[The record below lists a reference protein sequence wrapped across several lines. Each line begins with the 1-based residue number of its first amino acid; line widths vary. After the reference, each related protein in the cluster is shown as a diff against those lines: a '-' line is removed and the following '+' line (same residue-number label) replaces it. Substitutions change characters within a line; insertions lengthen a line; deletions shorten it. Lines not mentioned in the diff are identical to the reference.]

1 MMVFNCLT
9 NLIQYHI
16 FKIISFTLQKKRKTI
31 TDNLPIHIYMSRIN
45 IKLVLKIKD
54 RITHT
59 RNQEVI
65 WQHKKINRRN
75 KECGKCTV
83 LKCLKQF

>member
-31 TDNLPIHIYMSRIN
+31 TNNLPIHIYMNRIN

-54 RITHT
+54 RITNT

-65 WQHKKINRRN
+65 WQHKKINRPN

-83 LKCLKQF
+83 LKCLK